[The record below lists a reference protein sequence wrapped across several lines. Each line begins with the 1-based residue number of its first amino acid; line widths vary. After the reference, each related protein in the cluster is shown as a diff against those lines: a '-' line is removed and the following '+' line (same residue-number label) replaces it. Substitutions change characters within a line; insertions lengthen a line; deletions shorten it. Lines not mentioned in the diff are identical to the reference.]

1 MNKMSK
7 TKDYML
13 NLEALAWDAIDYG
26 CQTDEEIFAYM
37 SDWVTV
43 DFGTVEALTRQ
54 MCYGGFAV
62 TEGLDIIESI
72 AYH

>member
-1 MNKMSK
+1 MSK

-13 NLEALAWDAIDYG
+13 NLEALAWDAIGYG
-26 CQTDEEIFAYM
+26 CVTDEENFAYM
-37 SDWVTV
+37 SDWVSV

-54 MCYGGFAV
+54 ISLDGSMV

-72 AYH
+72 DYH

>member
-1 MNKMSK
+1 MSK

-13 NLEALAWDAIDYG
+13 SLEALAWDAIGYG
-26 CQTDEEIFAYM
+26 CVTDEEIFAYM
-37 SDWVTV
+37 SDWVSV

-54 MCYGGFAV
+54 ISLDGSMV

-72 AYH
+72 DYH